1 MINKG
6 TSIFLRGVGVFF
18 VILAHYSQW
27 YLTIS
32 DNNIVWLL
40 SKTGRYGVAI
50 FFMVSGYG
58 LVFSAKKGMNANW
71 ICRRIYHVYFPYLC
85 IQGVIYLLEK
95 RSFNSVNITR
105 YIFSMDT
112 WFIFVILNFYVL
124 FYIVWKF
131 SGHKIQW
138 MALGVTVI
146 SVILA
151 VAGQDSVWYSS
162 NFAFLIG
169 IIAARYD
176 EKIGRWILSGRRS
189 ISIVLLASFLC
200 SGVFYTYFT
209 DKSELIYVLGKI
221 VASLLWSLLILTVF
235 AYREMSNK
243 MINKIGAAS
252 LEIYLIHIIVLQRL
266 GLERGRIGVVMVLLI
281 SLLVSLIIAEILHKF
296 FKNLAVSYRCIRR
309 KMSVRI

>member
-1 MINKG
+1 MISKT
-6 TSIFLRGVGVFF
+6 TSTFLRGVGVFL
-18 VILAHYSQW
+18 VIFAHYSQW

-50 FFMVSGYG
+50 FFMISGYG
-58 LVFSAKKGMNANW
+58 LVFSAKEEMNANW
-71 ICRRIYHVYFPYLC
+71 IYRRVYHVYFPYLC

-95 RSFNSVNITR
+95 CSFNSVNIIR
-105 YIFSMDT
+105 YFFSMDT

-151 VAGQDSVWYSS
+151 VAGKDSVWYSS

-169 IIAARYD
+169 VIAGRYD
-176 EKIGRWILSGRRS
+176 EKTGGWILSGRRS

-221 VASLLWSLLILTVF
+221 IASLLWSLFILTIF
-235 AYREMSNK
+235 AYREMSNR

-252 LEIYLIHIIVLQRL
+252 LEIYLIHIVVLQK
-266 GLERGRIGVVMVLLI
+266 LELVMEKISDVVVLLTSLLI
-281 SLLVSLIIAEILHKF
+281 SLIIGDILHKF
-296 FKNLAVSYRCIRR
+296 FEYLAVLYRCIRG
-309 KMSVRI
+309 KMSVGI